1 MLNFQGSKPQGTA
14 AHPGEGGFRDNTSVT
29 TLGRVGRG
37 KLDSSGH
44 ALCSRGGRSCGFLA
58 PKPKVEPCTL
68 KVSDPEA
75 GGGRGGGRGR
85 EPMPF

>member
-1 MLNFQGSKPQGTA
+1 MILRVMLCV
-14 AHPGEGGFRDNTSVT
+14 PGEGGAA
-29 TLGRVGRG
+29 
-37 KLDSSGH
+37 DSWLPSPRW
-44 ALCSRGGRSCGFLA
+44 S
-58 PKPKVEPCTL
+58 PVTL